1 MILLLFMSESR
12 EQMCK
17 GEKRCHREEEV
28 QVQEA
33 AHQGGGHQEGRVH
46 QGVHQEER
54 YTDPAV

>member
-1 MILLLFMSESR
+1 MSESR

-17 GEKRCHREEEV
+17 GEKKCHQEEEV

-33 AHQGGGHQEGRVH
+33 AHQGDGHQEGRVH